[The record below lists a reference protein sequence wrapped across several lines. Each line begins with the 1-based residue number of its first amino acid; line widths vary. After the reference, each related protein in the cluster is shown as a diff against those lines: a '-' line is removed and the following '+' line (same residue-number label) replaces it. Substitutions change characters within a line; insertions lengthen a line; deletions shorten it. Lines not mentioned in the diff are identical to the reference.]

1 MIYSKLK
8 LDVAMIVLASVLP
21 IIGSTDGCG
30 TVASV
35 LTSDVV
41 EPTFQC
47 PVLAKVLVNP
57 YLCIE
62 IGWGVCQGIFM
73 TAGAP

>member
-1 MIYSKLK
+1 
-8 LDVAMIVLASVLP
+8 MIVLASVLP
-21 IIGSTDGCG
+21 IIGSTDGCC
-30 TVASV
+30 TVACV
-35 LTSDVV
+35 LTGDVV
-41 EPTFQC
+41 ESAFQR
-47 PVLAKVLVNP
+47 PMLAKVLVNT